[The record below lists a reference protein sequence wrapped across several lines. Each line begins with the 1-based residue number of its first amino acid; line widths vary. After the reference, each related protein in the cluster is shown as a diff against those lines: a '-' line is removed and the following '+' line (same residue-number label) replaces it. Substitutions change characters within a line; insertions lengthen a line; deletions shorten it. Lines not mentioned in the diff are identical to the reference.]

1 MNTMLIQV
9 PDVAVDISA
18 STLTFKI
25 VVSPEDDRATVL
37 FRTFKQVEWLH
48 DKLVNKHRDLFIP
61 PFPEK
66 PTSYEADYI
75 EKKRLQVER
84 FLRKIFSRKEIV
96 EDGDTQ
102 YFLSE
107 AMTPLDI
114 SNASS
119 KKSLGQGKKSSITGL
134 LGFVLKT
141 DYHQGFRVFVASEY
155 VVEGIDDQ
163 DEFLTRKNYILTMEN
178 NFNAVVDATSKMIKL
193 KESLARVTHNMG
205 AAFAE
210 HLSEAN
216 FTSVFQE
223 FTLKSKQIS
232 HDKTRNEVFSFGD
245 IMLEYSHSMISLKRL
260 MNERTDVLVDYVEA
274 CKTKAK
280 KFEKVQKLKL
290 KGSVVVDEELAAVE
304 EQNQADLD
312 VDKKKKLFEQVK
324 VSLTREFVRFEK
336 DKSRDIRQAL
346 KDYAAIQVKYE
357 TQKTDLLKDVL
368 AQLDSMKPQPQ

>member
-1 MNTMLIQV
+1 M
-9 PDVAVDISA
+9 
-18 STLTFKI
+18 
-25 VVSPEDDRATVL
+25 L

-61 PFPEK
+61 PFPEN

-210 HLSEAN
+210 HLSDAN
-216 FTSVFQE
+216 FTSVFQD

-260 MNERTDVLVDYVEA
+260 MNERTDVLADYVEA

-304 EQNQADLD
+304 EQNQVTFAFISFITLKADLD

-324 VSLTREFVRFEK
+324 VSLTREFVRFER

-357 TQKTDLLKDVL
+357 TQKMDLLKDVL